1 MQSQQQHQYQ
11 HVLGAVDDSADQFSS
26 FVLPLSIAGL
36 TVVGLF
42 SLPGLFALL
51 SQIRNRTPKDNFYS
65 DIDGTSTPEAV
76 AAFSNKRPKIA
87 ILLFSL
93 TSFGTSLAHSILSS
107 LHADRYGLFVPSWL
121 ITAALAAIVL
131 QAVCISAHRSPV
143 KSHDLGIWSFGSS
156 FIAILIS
163 ILQAHH
169 ASRLGATK
177 NDAAFILRIVSLVAT
192 ILLLFA
198 SISLPRRPAVF
209 HNGKPVDAQF
219 TGSFLSRYT
228 WSWGRPLVSL
238 ATEKGDLDEKDI
250 PGPDHNFRARDL
262 VEAWHKFEFKGT
274 LLKKL
279 LRSYLPGF
287 LIQWT
292 VTIFRSFI
300 GLGPFWAMLRVIE
313 LLEQRFPPGERPMAQ
328 ILGYIVSLALF
339 SLCGQ
344 WTQGWI
350 MWFSMYR
357 NSIPLRG
364 QLSSLIFEKSL
375 KRKNVKMAEKETPKA
390 DGDTDESNKDT
401 KKPEDDT
408 VLKSRQAIVNL
419 VGVDVRHVSNLAA
432 FQFFIINSLTNLFF
446 YCGFLLKLI
455 GFLPFAAGI
464 LAWALVLPINTYAT
478 KIYMKQQAQLMKDR
492 DAKLAIVNEA
502 LLGIRQIKFTALESQ
517 WEGRIQEQREKELAT
532 LKRTFMADSVLF
544 ACWVISPIFLAAAS
558 LTVYSVL
565 HGNLSPS
572 VAFVSISI
580 FKSLEVTLS
589 ALPELLTSSVDTL
602 VSIKRIDTYLSGPE
616 IKKILSDGPDVALE
630 NATISWPVDTETPD
644 DERFILKN
652 INLSFPAGE
661 LSVISGKTG
670 TGKSLLLSAVLGEV
684 DLLEGAIY
692 APPAVSPLE
701 RNDQAAH
708 PGNWILPGSVAYVAQ
723 TPWLESA
730 SFRDNILFGLPYI
743 EERYQK
749 VIEVCALK
757 KDLEIL
763 PDGDKTELGAN
774 GINLS
779 GGQKWRVTLARAIYS
794 RAEILVMDDIF
805 SAVDAHVG
813 RHIFDKCISGDICE
827 GRTRILVTHHVAL
840 VQSKAK
846 YLVELGEGTVL
857 NAGLT
862 SELAEEGIL
871 ERIKTHEQDPE
882 EIQREEAAAEGSTV
896 VNSEEG
902 SVTAEDGPSNGNT
915 TADQKAKDK
924 AAKDFVEKETR
935 DKGQVKS
942 RIYMSYLNHS
952 GGWLFWII
960 LAILFSSFEAGNLA
974 RNWWV
979 KIWTSQSDNQV
990 DGIHTFEAEQKH
1002 GLAYGFTLQHGP
1014 FHVVSNLLNTE
1025 STEHNLYYYLSVYV
1039 ALSAASGFVGTLRFI
1054 WSFYMSIK
1062 ASRTLFKQ
1070 ILFTVLRT
1078 PLRWLDTVPVGRIL
1092 NRLTSD
1098 FDIIDNRI
1106 NMDFGLLLWRSLGL
1120 MGVCVAATLVS
1131 PYILP
1136 LAFVLVIFAAIV
1148 GKMYMAGAR
1157 PMKRLE
1163 STSKSPV
1170 FEQFNAT
1177 LSGVATLRAYQKTQ
1191 VYVDRMY
1198 AHLDAWDSVSIY
1210 GSLFNRWMSFRMALI
1225 GTAFSSI
1232 VGIVVAVSPY
1242 IDASMAGFTLAFAVD
1257 FSGNILMTLWS
1268 YTSLEL
1274 DMNATER
1281 VIEYADLKTEPLDG
1295 EKAPAAWPTSGDIE
1309 VKDLVVGYAED
1320 LPPVLKGVSFN
1331 VKNNERVGVIGRTGA
1346 GKSSLTLALFR
1357 FLEARS
1363 GTVLIDGVDISK
1375 IDLHS
1380 LRSRLAII
1388 PQDPVLFS
1396 GTVRSNLDPFN
1407 ERTDEELHESLHRV
1421 HLVDSQPTT
1430 PANEPS
1436 SAAASAA
1443 ASTASPVNANIFRD
1457 LTSGVAE
1464 SGGNLS
1470 QGQRQLLCM
1479 ARAIVARPKIMVLDE
1494 ATSAV
1499 DMATDALIQRSIRE
1513 EFTDST
1519 LIVIAHRLSTIADF
1533 DRILVLSEGAVAE
1546 FGTPKE
1552 LWEKEGSVFRDM
1564 CEHSGELD
1572 KLRETIMGK

>member
-1 MQSQQQHQYQ
+1 MQHQQ
-11 HVLGAVDDSADQFSS
+11 VLGVVASPADEYGYL
-26 FVLPLSIAGL
+26 VLPLSIAGL
-36 TVVGLF
+36 AIVGLS
-42 SLPGLFALL
+42 SLPAVVALL
-51 SQIRNRTPKDNFYS
+51 SQIRNRTPKDNFYQ
-65 DIDGTSTPEAV
+65 DIDGTSTPEAI
-76 AAFSNKRPKIA
+76 ASFSNRWPKVA
-87 ILLFSL
+87 LLLLSL
-93 TSFGTSLAHSILSS
+93 TGFGTSVALSVLS
-107 LHADRYGLFVPSWL
+107 TLRSGKDDLFIPNWL

-131 QAVCISAHRSPV
+131 QATCISAHRSPV
-143 KSHDLGIWSFGSS
+143 KSHDLGLWTFGS
-156 FIAILIS
+156 ALIS
-163 ILQAHH
+163 ILAIILQSRH
-169 ASRLGATK
+169 AFRLGVSN
-177 NDAAFILRIVSLVAT
+177 NDPVFILRLVSLAAT
-192 ILLLFA
+192 ILLLLA
-198 SISLPRRPAVF
+198 SISIPRRPDIF
-209 HNGKPVDAQF
+209 HKDKPVDAQF
-219 TGSFLSRYT
+219 TSSALSRYT
-228 WSWGRPLVSL
+228 WSWGQPLVAL
-238 ATEKGDLDEKDI
+238 ATKKGDLDEKDI

-262 VEAWHKFEFKGT
+262 VEAWHEFKFEGP
-274 LLKKL
+274 LLKNL
-279 LRSYLPGF
+279 LRAYLPRF
-287 LIQWT
+287 IIQWT
-292 VTIFRSFI
+292 VTIARSFV

-313 LLEQRFPPGERPMAQ
+313 LLERRSPTGERPMAQ
-328 ILGYIVSLALF
+328 ILAYIVSLAVF

-344 WTQGWI
+344 WMQGWVN
-350 MWFSMYR
+350 WYSMYKT
-357 NSIPLRG
+357 SIPLRG
-364 QLSSLIFEKSL
+364 QLSALIFEKSL

-390 DGDTDESNKDT
+390 DGDNAEGEDDA
-401 KKPEDDT
+401 KKPEEDT

-432 FQFFIINSLTNLFF
+432 FQFFIISSLTNLFV
-446 YCGFLLKLI
+446 YCGFLLNLI

-464 LAWALVLPINTYAT
+464 VAWALVLPINTYAT
-478 KIYMKQQAQLMKDR
+478 KFYMKYQAKLMKDR

-502 LLGIRQIKFTALESQ
+502 LLGIRQIKFSALENQ
-517 WEGRIQEQREKELAT
+517 WENRIKEMREQELTT

-558 LTVYSVL
+558 LTVYSIM
-565 HGNLSPS
+565 HGNLTPS
-572 VAFVSISI
+572 IAFVSISI

-589 ALPELLTSSVDTL
+589 ALPELLTTSVDTL
-602 VSIKRIDTYLSGPE
+602 VSIKRIDAYLSGPE
-616 IKKILSDGPDVALE
+616 MKRILSDGPDVAFD
-630 NATISWPVDTETPD
+630 NATVSWPVDVETPEE
-644 DERFILKN
+644 ERFILKN

-670 TGKSLLLSAVLGEV
+670 TGKSLLLSAILGEV
-684 DLLEGAIY
+684 DLLEGGIY
-692 APPAVSPLE
+692 APPTTAPHE
-701 RNDQAAH
+701 RNDHKAH

-730 SFRDNILFGLPYI
+730 SFRDNILFGLPYV
-743 EERYQK
+743 ESRYQK

-813 RHIFDKCISGDICE
+813 RHIFEKCISGQLCE

-840 VQSKAK
+840 VQTKAK

-857 NAGLT
+857 AAGLT
-862 SELAEEGIL
+862 SELAEDGTL
-871 ERIKTHEQDPE
+871 ERIKTSEQAPE
-882 EIQREEAAAEGSTV
+882 EIQQEEAAAESSTA
-896 VNSEEG
+896 VNSEEA
-902 SVTAEDGPSNGNT
+902 SVAGAEGNSSEST
-915 TADQKAKDK
+915 TEVESAKDK
-924 AAKDFVEKETR
+924 NAKDFIEKETR

-942 RIYMSYLNHS
+942 RIYRSYLNHS
-952 GGWLFWII
+952 GGWIFWIV

-979 KIWTSQSDNQV
+979 KIWTGESDGQV
-990 DGIHTFEAEQKH
+990 EGMHAFEAEQKH
-1002 GLAYGFTLQHGP
+1002 GLAYGLSLQHGP
-1014 FHVVSNLLNTE
+1014 FHVASGLLSTQ
-1025 STEHNLYYYLSVYV
+1025 STEHNLTYYLSIYV
-1039 ALSAASGFVGTLRFI
+1039 ALSGASGLVGTLRFI
-1054 WSFYMSIK
+1054 WSFIMSIK
-1062 ASRTLFKQ
+1062 ASRTLFNQ

-1106 NMDFGLLLWRSLGL
+1106 NMDFGMLLWRALGL
-1120 MGVCVAATLVS
+1120 LGVCVAAALVS

-1136 LAFVLVIFAAIV
+1136 MAFVLVIFATIV
-1148 GKMYMAGAR
+1148 AKKYMAGAR

-1191 VYVDRMY
+1191 VYVDRMHS
-1198 AHLDAWDSVSIY
+1198 HLDAWDSVSVY

-1232 VGIVVAVSPY
+1232 VGIVVALSPY

-1268 YTSLEL
+1268 YTNLEL

-1295 EKAPAAWPTSGDIE
+1295 EKAPAAWPTSGEIE

-1320 LPPVLKGVSFN
+1320 LPAVLRGVSFN

-1363 GTVLIDGVDISK
+1363 GTVFIDGLDISK

-1396 GTVRSNLDPFN
+1396 GTIRSNLDPFN
-1407 ERTDEELHESLHRV
+1407 ERTDEELRESLHRV
-1421 HLVDSQPTT
+1421 HLVDSQPAT

-1436 SAAASAA
+1436 SAAV
-1443 ASTASPVNANIFRD
+1443 STASPVNANIFRD
-1457 LTSGVAE
+1457 LSSGIAE

-1479 ARAIVARPKIMVLDE
+1479 ARAIVSRPKIMVLDE

-1552 LWEKEGSVFRDM
+1552 LWEKEGGVFRDM
-1564 CEHSGELD
+1564 CESSGEKD
-1572 KLRETIMGK
+1572 KLRETILGK

>member
-1 MQSQQQHQYQ
+1 MQFQNHHQ
-11 HVLGAVDDSADQFSS
+11 HVLGAVDDSADQFGS

-42 SLPGLFALL
+42 SLPGAVALL

-65 DIDGTSTPEAV
+65 DVDGTSTPEAV
-76 AAFSNKRPKIA
+76 AAFSNKWPKLA
-87 ILLFSL
+87 ILLLAL
-93 TSFGTSLAHSILSS
+93 TSFDTAVAYSILTT

-121 ITAALAAIVL
+121 TTGALAAILL
-131 QAVCISAHRSPV
+131 QAVFIFLHRSPV

-156 FIAILIS
+156 FIALLIN
-163 ILQAHH
+163 ILQTHH

-177 NDAAFILRIVSLVAT
+177 TDAFFILRIVSLVAT
-192 ILLLFA
+192 ILLLLA
-198 SISLPRRPAVF
+198 SISLPRRPAVS

-228 WSWGRPLVSL
+228 WSWGQPLVAL
-238 ATEKGDLDEKDI
+238 ATKKGDLDEKDI

-279 LRSYLPGF
+279 LRSYLPLF
-287 LIQWT
+287 LVQWT

-313 LLEQRFPPGERPMAQ
+313 LLEQRYPEGERPMGQ
-328 ILGYIVSLALF
+328 ILMYIVSLALF

-357 NSIPLRG
+357 TSIPLRG

-390 DGDTDESNKDT
+390 DGDANEGDKDT
-401 KKPEDDT
+401 KKPEDET

-455 GFLPFAAGI
+455 GFFPFAAGI

-478 KIYMKQQAQLMKDR
+478 KIYMKHQAQLMKDR

-502 LLGIRQIKFTALESQ
+502 LLGIRQIKFTALENQ
-517 WEGRIQEQREKELAT
+517 WEGRIQEQREKELTT

-572 VAFVSISI
+572 IAFVSISI

-589 ALPELLTSSVDTL
+589 ALPELLTTSVDTL

-616 IKKILSDGPDVALE
+616 MKRILSDGPDVALE
-630 NATISWPVDTETPD
+630 NATISWPVDVETPD
-644 DERFILKN
+644 EERFILKN

-684 DLLEGAIY
+684 DLLEGAIR
-692 APPAVSPLE
+692 APPTVSPLE
-701 RNDQAAH
+701 RNDHVAH

-743 EERYQK
+743 EARYQK
-749 VIEVCALK
+749 AIEVCALK

-846 YLVELGEGTVL
+846 YLVELGEGTIL

-902 SVTAEDGPSNGNT
+902 SVAGADGASSETAA
-915 TADQKAKDK
+915 ADQAAKDK

-935 DKGQVKS
+935 DKGQVKN
-942 RIYMSYLNHS
+942 RIYMSYLTHS

-960 LAILFSSFEAGNLA
+960 LAVLFSSFEAGNLA

-979 KIWTSQSDNQV
+979 KIWTSQSENQV
-990 DGIHTFEAEQKH
+990 DGIHAFEAEQKH

-1014 FHVVSNLLNTE
+1014 FHVASNLLSTE
-1025 STEHNLYYYLSVYV
+1025 STEHTLYYYLSVYV
-1039 ALSAASGFVGTLRFI
+1039 ALSAASGLVGTLRFI

-1062 ASRTLFKQ
+1062 ASRTLFQQ

-1106 NMDFGLLLWRSLGL
+1106 NMDFGMLLWRSLGL

-1148 GKMYMAGAR
+1148 GKMYMTGAR

-1198 AHLDAWDSVSIY
+1198 AHLDQWDSVSIY

-1232 VGIVVAVSPY
+1232 VGIVVALSPS

-1363 GTVLIDGVDISK
+1363 GNVLIDGVDISK

-1407 ERTDEELHESLHRV
+1407 ERTDEELRESLHRV
-1421 HLVDSQPTT
+1421 HLVDSQPAT

-1436 SAAASAA
+1436 SVAASAA
-1443 ASTASPVNANIFRD
+1443 ASTTTPINANIFRD
-1457 LTSGVAE
+1457 LTSGIAE

-1499 DMATDALIQRSIRE
+1499 DMATDTLIQRSIRE

-1552 LWEKEGSVFRDM
+1552 LWDKEGGVFRDM

-1572 KLRETIMGK
+1572 KLRETILGK

>member
-1 MQSQQQHQYQ
+1 MQYQ
-11 HVLGAVDDSADQFSS
+11 HQHQHLLGVVADPADQYGYL
-26 FVLPLSIAGL
+26 VLPLSIAGL
-36 TVVGLF
+36 TIVGLS
-42 SLPGLFALL
+42 SLPAVFALL
-51 SQIRNRTPKDNFYS
+51 SQIRNRTPKDNFYQ
-65 DIDGTSTPEAV
+65 DIDGTSTPEAI
-76 AAFSNKRPKIA
+76 AAFSNKWSKLA
-87 ILLFSL
+87 ILLLSL
-93 TSFGTSLAHSILSS
+93 IGFGASVALSVLSS
-107 LHADRYGLFVPSWL
+107 IRSDKNGLFVPNWL

-143 KSHDLGIWSFGSS
+143 RSHDLGLWTFGSAL
-156 FIAILIS
+156 ITILAN
-163 ILQAHH
+163 ILHSHH
-169 ASRLGATK
+169 AWRLGAVK
-177 NDAAFILRIVSLVAT
+177 IDAVLILRLVSLVAT
-192 ILLLFA
+192 ALLLFA
-198 SISLPRRPAVF
+198 SISIPRRPKVF

-219 TGSFLSRYT
+219 TGSILSQYT
-228 WSWGRPLVSL
+228 WSWGQPLVAL
-238 ATEKGDLDEKDI
+238 ALEKGDLEEKDI

-279 LRSYLPGF
+279 LRNYLPLF
-287 LIQWT
+287 VLQWT
-292 VTIFRSFI
+292 VTVLRSFV

-313 LLEQRFPPGERPMAQ
+313 LLEQRSPTGERPMGQ
-328 ILGYIVSLALF
+328 ILAYIVSLAVF
-339 SLCGQ
+339 SLLGQ
-344 WTQGWI
+344 WIQGWVN
-350 MWFSMYR
+350 WFAMYKT
-357 NSIPLRG
+357 SIPLRG

-375 KRKNVKMAEKETPKA
+375 KRKNVKMAEKEAPKA
-390 DGDTDESNKDT
+390 DGDAAESNDNT
-401 KKPEDDT
+401 KKPEEDT

-432 FQFFIINSLTNLFF
+432 FQYFIISSLTNLFF
-446 YCGFLLKLI
+446 YCGFLLSLI

-478 KIYMKQQAQLMKDR
+478 KIYMKYQAQLMKNR

-502 LLGIRQIKFTALESQ
+502 LLGIRQIKFTALENQ
-517 WEGRIQEQREKELAT
+517 WEKRIQDQREQELTT

-589 ALPELLTSSVDTL
+589 ALPELLTTSVDTL

-616 IKKILSDGPDVALE
+616 MKKVLSDGSDVVLD
-630 NATISWPVDTETPD
+630 NATISWPVDVETSD
-644 DERFILKN
+644 EERFILKN
-652 INLSFPAGE
+652 LNLSFPAGE

-684 DLLEGAIY
+684 DLLEGAIF
-692 APPAVSPLE
+692 APPTASPLE
-701 RNDQAAH
+701 RNDHKAH

-723 TPWLESA
+723 IPWLESA

-743 EERYQK
+743 EARYQK

-757 KDLEIL
+757 KDLAIL

-813 RHIFDKCISGDICE
+813 RHIFEKCISGDICE

-840 VQSKAK
+840 VQAKAK

-862 SELAEEGIL
+862 SELAEHGIL
-871 ERIKTHEQDPE
+871 ERIKTHEQAPE
-882 EIQREEAAAEGSTV
+882 EIQREESAAETLTV
-896 VNSEEG
+896 VNSEEASITG
-902 SVTAEDGPSNGNT
+902 ADGTSSENATAEEL
-915 TADQKAKDK
+915 AKDK

-935 DKGQVKS
+935 DKGQVKN
-942 RIYMSYLNHS
+942 RIYLSYLKHS
-952 GGWLFWII
+952 GGWIFWVI
-960 LAILFSSFEAGNLA
+960 LALLFSSFEAGNLA

-979 KIWTSQSDNQV
+979 KIWTGGSDNQV
-990 DGIHTFEAEQKH
+990 DGMHTFEAEKQH
-1002 GLAYGFTLQHGP
+1002 GLAYGFSFQHGP
-1014 FHVVSNLLNTE
+1014 FHVASNLLTTE
-1025 STEHNLYYYLSVYV
+1025 STEHNLSYYLLIYV
-1039 ALSAASGFVGTLRFI
+1039 ALSGASGLVGTLRFI

-1062 ASRTLFKQ
+1062 ASRTLFNQ

-1106 NMDFGLLLWRSLGL
+1106 NMDFGMLLWRSLGL
-1120 MGVCVAATLVS
+1120 VGVCVAAALVS

-1136 LAFVLVIFAAIV
+1136 LAFVLVIFATIV
-1148 GKMYMAGAR
+1148 AKKYMGGAR

-1198 AHLDAWDSVSIY
+1198 SHLDAWDSVSIY

-1232 VGIVVAVSPY
+1232 VGIVVALSPH

-1295 EKAPAAWPTSGDIE
+1295 EKVPAAWPTTGDIE
-1309 VKDLVVGYAED
+1309 VNDLVIGYAED
-1320 LPPVLKGVSFN
+1320 LPAVLRGISFN

-1363 GTVLIDGVDISK
+1363 GTILIDGVDISK
-1375 IDLHS
+1375 IDLYS

-1396 GTVRSNLDPFN
+1396 GTIRSNLDPFN
-1407 ERTDEELHESLHRV
+1407 ERTDEELREALHRV
-1421 HLVDSQPTT
+1421 HLVDSQPAT

-1436 SAAASAA
+1436 SAAASA
-1443 ASTASPVNANIFRD
+1443 ASPVNANIFRD
-1457 LTSGVAE
+1457 LTSGIAE

-1479 ARAIVARPKIMVLDE
+1479 ARAIVSRPKIMVLDE

-1499 DMATDALIQRSIRE
+1499 DMATDTLIQRSIRE

-1552 LWEKEGSVFRDM
+1552 LWEKEGGVFRDM
-1564 CEHSGELD
+1564 CESSGENIERL
-1572 KLRETIMGK
+1572 IFH